1 MNEKIV
7 IDPEAAEAHVYY
19 DFINAKEQH
28 VYLVKV
34 SLKDA
39 GIYINSIT
47 VQPSTKDP
55 TRPWVQ
61 SPRFNI
67 KGKWI
72 WPLQMEKEKQL
83 WKFIQSLALQAVT
96 DYSEAKGQTFS
107 SVVTDSAFVKKESE
121 FM

>member
-1 MNEKIV
+1 MSEKIV

-19 DFINAKEQH
+19 DFTNTKGHH
-28 VYLVKV
+28 VYLVKL

-47 VQPSTKDP
+47 VQPSSKDP

-61 SPRFNI
+61 APRFNI

-72 WPLQMEKEKQL
+72 WPLQIEKEKQL
-83 WKFIQSLALQAVT
+83 WKLIQSLALQAVT
-96 DYSEAKGQTFS
+96 EFSGAKGQTFS
-107 SVVTDSAFVKKESE
+107 AVDTDSAFVKKERE

>member
-1 MNEKIV
+1 MSEIIT
-7 IDPEAAEAHVYY
+7 IDPKSAEARVYY
-19 DFINAKEQH
+19 DFTNAKGIH

-39 GIYINSIT
+39 GIHINSIT
-47 VQPSTKDP
+47 VQPSAKDP

-61 SPRFNI
+61 SPRFFI

-72 WPLQMEKEKQL
+72 WPLQMEKEQQL
-83 WKFIQSLALQAVT
+83 WSLIQSLALKAV
-96 DYSEAKGQTFS
+96 DEFALAKGQAFELVNTS
-107 SVVTDSAFVKKESE
+107 SAFTKKENE